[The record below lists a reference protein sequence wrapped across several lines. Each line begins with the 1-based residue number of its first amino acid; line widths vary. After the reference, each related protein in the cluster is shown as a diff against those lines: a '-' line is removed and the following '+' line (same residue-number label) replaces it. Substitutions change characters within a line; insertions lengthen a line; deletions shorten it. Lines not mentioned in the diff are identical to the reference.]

1 MRWEKRK
8 TLAPELR
15 QRPWRR
21 MTSYYDSTRRLEQ
34 YFTWNSEESLTNA
47 LDIFLHK
54 SFAYYTFS
62 DTLCGCSKN
71 WDISWGIVS
80 FVKNYSS
87 TNTSSD
93 STLRWGRLSHPLR
106 KIVLPKKKKI
116 SFQHDDYWILLS
128 MSRTM
133 ELHYL
138 TSQIQLRF
146 HESLSRKLQCLLI
159 LLLAWIFF
167 LERSR
172 HNSIKDI
179 VPLCITN
186 ASIDELFH
194 FRNQLNR

>member
-47 LDIFLHK
+47 LDIFLHT
-54 SFAYYTFS
+54 SFAYYHKCILRYFMWLLT
-62 DTLCGCSKN
+62 
-71 WDISWGIVS
+71 VS

-87 TNTSSD
+87 TNTSSY
-93 STLRWGRLSHPLR
+93 TLRWGRLSHPFR
-106 KIVLPKKKKI
+106 KIVLPKKIKI
-116 SFQHDDYWILLS
+116 SFQSMHDDYWILLS

-146 HESLSRKLQCLLI
+146 HESFSRKLQRPLI
-159 LLLAWIFF
+159 LLLAWLFF